1 VEELTMSRVD
11 AGSSTAYLVDAGVVN
26 WVLLQEGTDLTL
38 IDGGYPGQAD
48 KVVES
53 IERIGR
59 RPEDIRGALLTHAHV
74 DHLGGL
80 VKLQQRYGFDV
91 YMDPVEVAHARR
103 DYLQQANAATL
114 ASIPLRNLPLVL
126 RWMSKVLPLGV
137 LSRKGL
143 QGLAFGET
151 GPLDLPGRPEPVAAH
166 GHTDGHSAYL
176 VASGQALVSGDALV
190 SGHDVSRIT
199 GPQCLHGAFQHDAA
213 ANRRAVEHFTT
224 LDADT
229 LLAGHGP
236 FHRGSVAKAAQQAL
250 NLAN

>member
-1 VEELTMSRVD
+1 MGEMIVSQVD
-11 AGSSTAYLVDAGVVN
+11 AGASTAYLVETQVVN

-48 KVVES
+48 AVVES

-91 YMDPVEVAHARR
+91 YMDPIEVAHARR

-114 ASIPLRNLPLVL
+114 ASIPLRNWPLVL
-126 RWMSKVLPLGV
+126 RWLSRVTPLGV

-143 QGLAFGET
+143 DGIAFGQT
-151 GPLDLPGRPEPVAAH
+151 GPLDLPGSPEPVAAH

-176 VASGQALVSGDALV
+176 VAGGQGLVSGDSLV
-190 SGHDVSRIT
+190 SGHEVSRIT

-213 ANRRAVEHFTT
+213 ANRRAVEHFPP